1 MEYKHK
7 VKVVWLDK
15 TTSNVHNDT
24 ANRKY
29 ILENHNY
36 IQYVSQHQNQSIS
49 YQTSSLLDKINQAL
63 QFI

>member
-7 VKVVWLDK
+7 AKVVWLDK
-15 TTSNVHNDT
+15 ATSNVHDDT
-24 ANRKY
+24 TNRKY

-36 IQYVSQHQNQSIS
+36 IQYVSQHRNQSIS
-49 YQTSSLLDKINQAL
+49 YQTSGLLDKISQAL